1 MIAVAIILALL
12 ILLML
17 TKVGGEFVYED
28 EKLSIVLSLGLI
40 RYRFKPKGNFD
51 YSILLK
57 YVKMLWHALVRL
69 LKGVVI
75 EDFHLRFIAAS
86 DDPYKTAMLCGS
98 AYSIAGMLA
107 PHIRRFMK
115 VKKSSVEIDSDFLAE
130 KSVISASLRA
140 KIPFWKLLII
150 AGALLREYLQYR
162 KTIKE
167 GAKNIESASEQNKE
181 NDSNQAEA
189 VSA

>member
-1 MIAVAIILALL
+1 MIAAAIILALL

-51 YSILLK
+51 YLILLK
-57 YVKMLWHALVRL
+57 FAKMLWHALTRV

-75 EDFHLRFIAAS
+75 EDFQLRFIAAS

-98 AYSIAGMLA
+98 AYSIAGMLS
-107 PHIRRFMK
+107 PHIRRFMR
-115 VKKSSVEIDSDFLAE
+115 VKKSSVEINPDFFAE

-140 KIPFWKLLII
+140 SILFWKLLII
-150 AGALLREYLQYR
+150 AGAFAREYMRYR

-167 GAKNIESASEQNKE
+167 VAKNTESASEQSNE
-181 NDSNQAEA
+181 NNSNQVATA
-189 VSA
+189 GT